1 MKMKASVIRA
11 FTVVFIAATLIIEAC
26 SKKTEG
32 TAPEVQKGETQIP
45 SSTTGPVTLKVK
57 ADIYGRVFHMFT
69 NKPLED
75 TTVIALGAE
84 KVQTKT
90 DSQGYF
96 VLKGVPVLVSSVLVY
111 SQAGSYVTSLT
122 LAQSTYNIP
131 VPIIFEHR
139 EKKEAAL
146 RIEEGNLDFVRTI
159 QNVVVTVNFEKI
171 VGQSIAYE
179 VPPVNAGN
187 IQMRPF
193 VPSFKGKVLKKD
205 GSGLK
210 DATVMIADFA
220 GAVPDAE
227 FEFAI
232 TKTGEDGMFEFNLL
246 HQIPSVN
253 GLQLIVFPFSSTETQ
268 KITDYGITYEYD
280 TAFDGAVNLAP
291 SFAGVSNLIEIG
303 ADGKLVQTRLYVI
316 SLKDRA
322 SDLRLIWSSIR
333 NGDTVYQDSISEIL
347 LLFNRPV
354 DVSTLEIRLI
364 YPTGI
369 VVGVTGI
376 DTTKNP
382 LIKVTLP
389 KLDPNPYILRIAA
402 RDASGGGTGPIPLS
416 FIQIAFDVYNPNLP
430 VLACITPSV
439 HVGSGSVY
447 KVDDDEIIYG
457 PSNNIQAY
465 KYPSTA
471 VWINWLPNPDASGYR
486 IYARDTKGFQGGTVE
501 WQGILTAII
510 NEGSIVKAKVDLTPF
525 NKYQDSNS
533 GPWLGGNE
541 VKILV
546 CPLNFNGVGANPK
559 DFEAQA
565 LSLKDN
571 IGPRVQTIPTNF
583 NGVPYD
589 STFTVDYME
598 PLNFTE
604 GVVVSRVSGY
614 ADVLSAVINDNIA
627 NQISITLTPRVKK
640 KLAQDANRNDR
651 IIVLDDVSDLFV
663 GGRIKIDPQ
672 TPFEEV
678 MIIQAIDLDTKTIVL
693 NAGLTYSHSANAP
706 VWFIGP
712 SGAGTTKYVD
722 SLQENIS
729 FTLQRIVIDNP
740 VLSAG
745 DELLIGDEVVEIAG
759 FNGTYGI
766 RLRDINNVVGSAILR
781 AVYPSGTKVDRVF
794 RQNSIL
800 YTSSATAPGVTLAST
815 TLASPAVANTPTIK
829 VTSLLNIS
837 TGDRIVIEGE
847 NAVFTV
853 QSIDS
858 ASNTIVLNTNLS
870 SSHPAGEKVYEVE
883 ADDPSAADSNDADA
897 ACNTTFSSSAAA
909 GETKITLTDAS
920 DVQVGDF
927 LLLRRAAAPNFEEI
941 VKVVGVSGNTVS
953 VSKPIFGNYNAG
965 DSVREVVLVKDTRV
979 NVKLL
984 AAYPMIR
991 VGNANQL
998 KINGTVR
1005 IDDGTLTQDA
1015 VVKSIIDGALLG
1027 LGGSFISVVPSGNVF
1042 SKDFPF
1048 GSKVT
1053 SSDVREADI
1062 LSVDVKDTSGNSSTT
1077 VDINSNGKPE
1087 NKLRGDGQVVE

>member
-1 MKMKASVIRA
+1 MKMKASVIRSL
-11 FTVVFIAATLIIEAC
+11 TVVFIAATIIIEAC
-26 SKKTEG
+26 SKKTEE

-57 ADIYGRVFHMFT
+57 ADIYGRVFHIFT

-96 VLKGVPVLVSSVLVY
+96 VLKGVPVLVASVLVH
-111 SQAGSYVTSLT
+111 SQAGSYFTIAT
-122 LAQSTYNIP
+122 STYNIP

-146 RIEEGNLDFVRTI
+146 RIEEGNLDFVRAI
-159 QNVVVTVNFEKI
+159 QNVVVNVHFENS
-171 VGQSIAYE
+171 GQSIAYE

-232 TKTGEDGMFEFNLL
+232 TKTGEDGMFEFNLSN
-246 HQIPSVN
+246 QIPSAN
-253 GLQLIVFPFSSTETQ
+253 GLQIIVFPFSSTETQ

-280 TAFDGAVNLAP
+280 TAFDGAVDLAP
-291 SFAGVSNLIEIG
+291 SFAGISNLIEIG

-322 SDLRLIWSSIR
+322 SDLQLIWSSIR

-354 DVSTLEIRLI
+354 DVSTLEIRLL
-364 YPTGI
+364 YPNNI

-382 LIKVTLP
+382 FIKVTLP
-389 KLDPNPYILRIAA
+389 KLDPNPNPAATAYTLRIAA
-402 RDASGGGTGPIPLS
+402 RDASGGGTGPLT

-457 PSNNIQAY
+457 PSNKIDTY
-465 KYPSTA
+465 SYPSNA

-486 IYARDTKGFQGGTVE
+486 IYARDTKGFKGGTVE
-501 WQGILTAII
+501 WRDITPAAIN
-510 NEGSIVKAKVDLTPF
+510 NEGDIVKAQVNLTVF
-525 NKYQDSNS
+525 DKQDSVFT

-546 CPLNFNGVGANPK
+546 CPLNFNDVGANPK

-571 IGPRVQTIPTNF
+571 IGPRVQASGF
-583 NGVPYD
+583 NGVFYD
-589 STFTVDYME
+589 SSFIVTYRE

-604 GVVVSRVSGY
+604 GVVVSRISGY
-614 ADVLSAVINDNIA
+614 ADVLSAVIRDNNA

-651 IIVLDDVSDLFV
+651 IIVLDDVTDLFV
-663 GGRIKIDPQ
+663 GGQIKIDPQ
-672 TPFEEV
+672 TPLEEV
-678 MIIQAIDLDTKTIVL
+678 RTIRAIDLDTKTIVL
-693 NAGLTYSHSANAP
+693 DAGLTYSHSANAP
-706 VWFIGP
+706 VWFVGP

-722 SLQENIS
+722 SLQGGIS
-729 FTLQRIVIDNP
+729 FTLQRIVVDRSGS
-740 VLSAG
+740 LSTVNN
-745 DELLIGDEVVEIAG
+745 ELLIGDEVVEIAG
-759 FNGTYGI
+759 FDGTYGI
-766 RLRDINNVVGSAILR
+766 ILRDINNVVGSARLR

-794 RQNSIL
+794 RQSP
-800 YTSSATAPGVTLAST
+800 YTGSVTRAGVTLAST
-815 TLASPAVANTPTIK
+815 TLSNPAVANTPTIK
-829 VTSLLNIS
+829 VNSLSNIS
-837 TGDRIVIEGE
+837 INDRIVIEGE
-847 NAVFTV
+847 FNFFTV

-858 ASNTIVLNTNLS
+858 ASNTIVLNANLS
-870 SSHPAGEKVYEVE
+870 FSHPAGEKVYEVE
-883 ADDPSAADSNDADA
+883 ADDLGAADSNDADA
-897 ACNTTFSSSAAA
+897 ACNTTFSSSAAP

-927 LLLRRAAAPNFEEI
+927 LLLQNAAGFQEV

-953 VSKPIFGNYNAG
+953 VSKPIFGNYASG
-965 DSVREVVLVKDTRV
+965 DSVMEVVLVKDTSV

-984 AAYPMIR
+984 VVYPMIR
-991 VGNANQL
+991 VGNPALL

-1015 VVKSIIDGALLG
+1015 VVKSIIDGPLLG
-1027 LGGSFISVVPSGNVF
+1027 WSGSFISVVPSGNVF

-1077 VDINSNGKPE
+1077 VDTNSNGKPE

>member
-1 MKMKASVIRA
+1 MKMKASIIRA
-11 FTVVFIAATLIIEAC
+11 FTTVFIAATLIIEAC
-26 SKKTEG
+26 SKKEEK
-32 TAPEVQKGETQIP
+32 APEVQKGETQIP

-57 ADIYGRVFHMFT
+57 ADIYGRVFHIFT

-96 VLKGVPVLVSSVLVY
+96 VLKGVPVLVASVLVH
-111 SQAGSYVTSLT
+111 SQAGSYFTIAT
-122 LAQSTYNIP
+122 STYNIP

-146 RIEEGNLDFVRTI
+146 RIEEGNLDFVRAI
-159 QNVVVTVNFEKI
+159 QNVVVNVNFENS
-171 VGQSIAYE
+171 GQSIAYE

-210 DATVMIADFA
+210 DATVMIADFG

-246 HQIPSVN
+246 HQIPSAN

-291 SFAGVSNLIEIG
+291 SFAAASNLIEIG
-303 ADGKLVQTRLYVI
+303 EDGKLVQTRLYVI
-316 SLKDRA
+316 SLKDRT
-322 SDLRLIWSSIR
+322 SDLRLIWSSIQS
-333 NGDTVYQDSISEIL
+333 GDTVYQDSISEIL

-354 DVSTLEIRLI
+354 DVSTLEIRLL
-364 YPTGI
+364 YPNNI

-382 LIKVTLP
+382 FIKVTLP
-389 KLDPNPYILRIAA
+389 KLDPNPNPAATAYTLRIAA
-402 RDASGGGTGPIPLS
+402 RDASGAGTGPLT

-457 PSNNIQAY
+457 PSNKIDTY
-465 KYPSTA
+465 SYLSGA

-501 WQGILTAII
+501 WRDITPAAIN
-510 NEGSIVKAKVDLTPF
+510 NEGDIVKAQVNLTPF
-525 NKYQDSNS
+525 NKQDSGFT

-571 IGPRVQTIPTNF
+571 IGPRVLASGF
-583 NGVPYD
+583 NSVFYD
-589 STFTVDYME
+589 STFIVTYRE

-604 GVVVSRVSGY
+604 GIVVSRISGY

-627 NQISITLTPRVKK
+627 NQISVTLTPRVKK
-640 KLAQDANRNDR
+640 KLAQDVDRNSR

-663 GGRIKIDPQ
+663 GGQIKIDPQ
-672 TPFEEV
+672 TPFEE
-678 MIIQAIDLDTKTIVL
+678 IRTIQAIDLDTKTIVL
-693 NAGLTYSHSANAP
+693 NAGLANSHSANAP
-706 VWFIGP
+706 VWFVGP

-722 SLQENIS
+722 SLQGDIPA
-729 FTLQRIVIDNP
+729 TLQMIVVDRTGG
-740 VLSAG
+740 LATS

-766 RLRDINNVVGSAILR
+766 DLRDINNVVGSARLR
-781 AVYPSGTKVDRVF
+781 AVYPSGTKVDKVF
-794 RQNSIL
+794 SQST
-800 YTSSATAPGVTLAST
+800 YTSSATSQTLAST

-829 VTSLLNIS
+829 VNSLSNIS
-837 TGDRIVIEGE
+837 TGDKIVIEGE
-847 NAVFTV
+847 NNVFTV

-858 ASNTIVLNTNLS
+858 ASNTIVLNINLS

-883 ADDPSAADSNDADA
+883 ADDPTAADSNDADA

-927 LLLRRAAAPNFEEI
+927 LLLGNPGPGNFQEI
-941 VKVVGVSGNTVS
+941 VKVTSVSGNTVS
-953 VSKPIFGNYNAG
+953 VSKPIFGNYAAG
-965 DSVREVVLVKDTRV
+965 VQVQEVVLVKDTKV

-991 VGNANQL
+991 VGNPALL

-1015 VVKSIIDGALLG
+1015 VVKSIISSIPLF
-1027 LGGSFISVVPSGNVF
+1027 GGSFISVVPSGNVF

-1077 VDINSNGKPE
+1077 VDTNSNGKSE

>member
-11 FTVVFIAATLIIEAC
+11 FTTVFIAATLIIEAC

-57 ADIYGRVFHMFT
+57 ADIYGRVFHIFT

-96 VLKGVPVLVSSVLVY
+96 VLKGVPVLVASVLVH
-111 SQAGSYVTSLT
+111 SQAGSYFTIAT
-122 LAQSTYNIP
+122 STYNIP

-146 RIEEGNLDFVRTI
+146 RIEEGNLDFVRAI
-159 QNVVVTVNFEKI
+159 QNVVVNVHFENS
-171 VGQSIAYE
+171 GQSIAYE

-193 VPSFKGKVLKKD
+193 VPSLKGKVLKKD

-220 GAVPDAE
+220 GTVPDAE

-246 HQIPSVN
+246 HQIPSAN

-291 SFAGVSNLIEIG
+291 SFAAASNLIEIG

-316 SLKDRA
+316 SLKDRI
-322 SDLRLIWSSIR
+322 SDLQLIWSSIQ

-354 DVSTLEIRLI
+354 DVSTLEIRLL
-364 YPTGI
+364 YPNNI

-389 KLDPNPYILRIAA
+389 RLVPNPNPAATAYTLRIAA
-402 RDASGGGTGPIPLS
+402 RDASDAGTGPLT

-447 KVDDDEIIYG
+447 KVDDNEIIYG
-457 PSNNIQAY
+457 PSNKIDTYNY
-465 KYPSTA
+465 LSGA

-486 IYARDTKGFQGGTVE
+486 IYARDTKGFKGGTVE
-501 WQGILTAII
+501 WRDMTPFVII
-510 NEGSIVKAKVDLTPF
+510 NNEGDIVKAQVNLTVF
-525 NKYQDSNS
+525 DKQDSGFT

-571 IGPRVQTIPTNF
+571 IGPRVQAIPTGF
-583 NGVPYD
+583 NGVFYD
-589 STFTVDYME
+589 SSFIVTYRE

-604 GVVVSRVSGY
+604 GIVVSRVSGY
-614 ADVLSAVINDNIA
+614 ADVLSAVIQDNNA

-640 KLAQDANRNDR
+640 KLAQDANRNDQ
-651 IIVLDDVSDLFV
+651 IIVLDDVTDLFV
-663 GGRIKIDPQ
+663 GSQIKIDPQ
-672 TPFEEV
+672 TPLEEV
-678 MIIQAIDLDTKTIVL
+678 RTIQAIDLDTKTIVL
-693 NAGLTYSHSANAP
+693 NTGLTYSHSANAP
-706 VWFIGP
+706 VWFVGP

-729 FTLQRIVIDNP
+729 TTLQRIVVDRTGGLVVGN
-740 VLSAG
+740 
-745 DELLIGDEVVEIAG
+745 ELLIGDEVVEVNA
-759 FNGTYGI
+759 FDGTYGI

-794 RQNSIL
+794 HQIT
-800 YTSSATAPGVTLAST
+800 YASSATSQTLAST
-815 TLASPAVANTPTIK
+815 TLASPAAAGSRTIK
-829 VTSLLNIS
+829 VNSLSNIS
-837 TGDRIVIEGE
+837 TGDKIVIEGE
-847 NAVFTV
+847 FNFFTV

-858 ASNTIVLNTNLS
+858 ASNTIVLNINLFY
-870 SSHPAGEKVYEVE
+870 SHPAGEKVYEVE
-883 ADDPSAADSNDADA
+883 ADDLGAADSNDADA
-897 ACNTTFSSSAAA
+897 ACSTTFSSSAAP
-909 GETKITLTDAS
+909 GEAKITLNDAS

-927 LLLRRAAAPNFEEI
+927 LLLQNSAGFQEV

-953 VSKPIFGNYNAG
+953 VSKPIFGNYGTGPGN
-965 DSVREVVLVKDTRV
+965 SVWEVVLVKDTKV

-991 VGNANQL
+991 VGNATQL

-1015 VVKSIIDGALLG
+1015 VVKSIISSIPLF
-1027 LGGSFISVVPSGNVF
+1027 GGSFISVVPSGNVF

-1077 VDINSNGKPE
+1077 VDTNSNGKPE

>member
-1 MKMKASVIRA
+1 MKMKASIIRA
-11 FTVVFIAATLIIEAC
+11 FTAVFIAATLIIEAC
-26 SKKTEG
+26 SKKTEE

-139 EKKEAAL
+139 EKKEVAL

-159 QNVVVTVNFEKI
+159 QNVVVTVDFEKI

-179 VPPVNAGN
+179 VQPVNAGN

-210 DATVMIADFA
+210 DATVMIADLV

-246 HQIPSVN
+246 HQIPSAN

-280 TAFDGAVNLAP
+280 TAFDGAVDLAP

-465 KYPSTA
+465 NYPSNA

-486 IYARDTKGFQGGTVE
+486 IYARDTKGFKGGTVE
-501 WQGILTAII
+501 WRDITPAAIN
-510 NEGSIVKAKVDLTPF
+510 NEGDIVKAQVNLTPF
-525 NKYQDSNS
+525 NKQDSGFT

-571 IGPRVQTIPTNF
+571 IGPRVQASGF
-583 NGVPYD
+583 NGVFYD
-589 STFTVDYME
+589 SSFIVTYRE

-604 GVVVSRVSGY
+604 GIVVSRVSGY

-627 NQISITLTPRVKK
+627 NQISITLTPRIKK
-640 KLAQDANRNDR
+640 KLAQDANQNDQ

-663 GGRIKIDPQ
+663 GGQIKIDPQ
-672 TPFEEV
+672 TPLEEV
-678 MIIQAIDLDTKTIVL
+678 RTIQAIDLDTKTIVL

-706 VWFIGP
+706 VWFVGP

-729 FTLQRIVIDNP
+729 TTLQRIVVDRTGGLVVGN
-740 VLSAG
+740 
-745 DELLIGDEVVEIAG
+745 ELLIGDEVVKVDALD
-759 FNGTYGI
+759 GTYGI
-766 RLRDINNVVGSAILR
+766 RLKAINTPDPVTLR

-794 RQNSIL
+794 RQGT
-800 YTSSATAPGVTLAST
+800 YTSSATSQTLAST

-829 VTSLLNIS
+829 VNSLSNIS

-847 NAVFTV
+847 NNVFTV
-853 QSIDS
+853 LSIDPD
-858 ASNTIVLNTNLS
+858 SNTIVLNANLS
-870 SSHPAGEKVYEVE
+870 FSHPAGEKVYEVE
-883 ADDPSAADSNDADA
+883 ADDGLLADSNDADA
-897 ACNTTFSSSAAA
+897 ACNTTFSNPAAA

-1015 VVKSIIDGALLG
+1015 IVKSIIDGALLG

-1042 SKDFPF
+1042 SKDFQANS
-1048 GSKVT
+1048 SKVT

>member
-1 MKMKASVIRA
+1 MKASIIRA

-96 VLKGVPVLVSSVLVY
+96 VLKGVPVLVASVLVH
-111 SQAGSYVTSLT
+111 SQAGSYFTIAT
-122 LAQSTYNIP
+122 STYNIP

-159 QNVVVTVNFEKI
+159 RNVVVTVHFENS
-171 VGQSIAYE
+171 GQSIAYE

-246 HQIPSVN
+246 HQIPSAN

-291 SFAGVSNLIEIG
+291 SFAGISNLIEIG

-316 SLKDRA
+316 SLKDGA
-322 SDLRLIWSSIR
+322 SDLQLIWSSIQ

-354 DVSTLEIRLI
+354 DVSTLEIRLQ

-389 KLDPNPYILRIAA
+389 KLAPNPNPAATDYILRIAA
-402 RDASGGGTGPIPLS
+402 RDASGGGTGPLT

-465 KYPSTA
+465 NYPPNA
-471 VWINWLPNPDASGYR
+471 VWINWLPNPDASEYR
-486 IYARDTKGFQGGTVE
+486 IYARDTKGFKGGTVE
-501 WQGILTAII
+501 WRDITPAAIN
-510 NEGSIVKAKVDLTPF
+510 NEGDIVKAQVNLTPF
-525 NKYQDSNS
+525 NKQDSGFT

-571 IGPRVQTIPTNF
+571 IGPRVQASGF
-583 NGVPYD
+583 NNVFYD
-589 STFTVDYME
+589 SSFIVTYRE

-604 GVVVSRVSGY
+604 GIVVSRISGY

-627 NQISITLTPRVKK
+627 NQIRITLTPRIKK
-640 KLAQDANRNDR
+640 KLAQDVDSGSR

-663 GGRIKIDPQ
+663 GGQIKIDPQ
-672 TPFEEV
+672 TPFEEAR
-678 MIIQAIDLDTKTIVL
+678 IIQAIDLDTKTIVL

-729 FTLQRIVIDNP
+729 TTLQRIVVDKP
-740 VLSAG
+740 AG
-745 DELLIGDEVVEIAG
+745 LVAGVDELLIGDEVVEIAG

-794 RQNSIL
+794 RQST
-800 YTSSATAPGVTLAST
+800 YTSSATSQTLAST
-815 TLASPAVANTPTIK
+815 TLASPAVAGSKTIK
-829 VTSLLNIS
+829 VNSLDNIS
-837 TGDRIVIEGE
+837 TGDKIVIEGE
-847 NAVFTV
+847 NNVFTV

-858 ASNTIVLNTNLS
+858 TSNTIVLDANLS
-870 SSHPAGEKVYEVE
+870 FSHPAGEKVYEVE
-883 ADDPSAADSNDADA
+883 ADVPGVDDLNDADA
-897 ACNTTFSSSAAA
+897 ACNTTFLNPAAA

-927 LLLRRAAAPNFEEI
+927 LLLQNAAGFQEV
-941 VKVVGVSGNTVS
+941 VKVVSVSGNDVY

-965 DSVREVVLVKDTRV
+965 DSVREVVLVKDTKV

-991 VGNANQL
+991 VGNATLL

-1015 VVKSIIDGALLG
+1015 VVKSIIDGVLLG

-1042 SKDFPF
+1042 SKDFPAN
-1048 GSKVT
+1048 SKVT